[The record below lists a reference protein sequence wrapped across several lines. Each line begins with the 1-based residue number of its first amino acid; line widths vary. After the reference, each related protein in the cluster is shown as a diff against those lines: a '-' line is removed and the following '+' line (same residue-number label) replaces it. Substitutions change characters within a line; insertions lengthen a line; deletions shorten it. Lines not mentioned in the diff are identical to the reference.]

1 MVNGIF
7 QGLFHGSYG
16 NDISPFLFLSC
27 IAAALLIGFLTASMY
42 RVRNCFSRSYLIT
55 LAMLPAVVCVVIL
68 IVNGNVGTGI
78 AVAGTFSL
86 VRFRS
91 VPGTAEEIGGLFLAM
106 GAGLILGAGYIA
118 YAFLFVVFVGGIS
131 VLYRVSSWSRK
142 HPGNG
147 QMVLHVTVPE
157 DLNGTDIFDRILHKY
172 TSAYELVTIKTT
184 NMGSLFRLTYHVIL
198 KNGGH
203 EKELIDSLRCA
214 NGNLE
219 ILLSRQSTGALEL

>member
-78 AVAGTFSL
+78 AVAGISFCGF
-86 VRFRS
+86 RGRNQRS
-91 VPGTAEEIGGLFLAM
+91 VSSQQLEQEASGKRPDGFACHSPGRPQWH
-106 GAGLILGAGYIA
+106 GY
-118 YAFLFVVFVGGIS
+118 L
-131 VLYRVSSWSRK
+131 
-142 HPGNG
+142 
-147 QMVLHVTVPE
+147 
-157 DLNGTDIFDRILHKY
+157 
-172 TSAYELVTIKTT
+172 
-184 NMGSLFRLTYHVIL
+184 
-198 KNGGH
+198 
-203 EKELIDSLRCA
+203 
-214 NGNLE
+214 
-219 ILLSRQSTGALEL
+219 